1 MSFTIENNF
10 AYGAF
15 SEDSIVLESVSA
27 GTGEWSLE
35 NNTNL

>member
-15 SEDSIVLESVSA
+15 SEDAIVLESIWKI
-27 GTGEWSLE
+27 TQI
-35 NNTNL
+35 